1 MAIDMDGAAPRR
13 DARPARDPGPVQPTA
28 FLAHGRIRLAL
39 HPLRP
44 ATQPGA
50 HPLLLLHGLGESH
63 AAHPAAAHEGWPGA
77 VHALDFTGHGHSSI
91 PAGGGYSCEVLMG
104 DVDIALA
111 HLGPATVC
119 GRGLGAYIALLIAG
133 ARPELVRGAILLD
146 GPGMAGTCSASTPY
160 IPLVDTAQPAPPDP
174 FAIAE
179 LATDARPP
187 EYAAHFAHLAS
198 QGSHLPHPITVCTR
212 EQPPWLRAVIDLLGC
227 QPIAPQGAWRAYA
240 AAPRHPSHA

>member
-1 MAIDMDGAAPRR
+1 MAIDMDIAAPRS
-13 DARPARDPGPVQPTA
+13 DTRPAGHAGPIQTTE

-44 ATQPGA
+44 ASQPGA

-63 AAHPAAAHEGWPGA
+63 AAHPAATHEGWPGA
-77 VHALDFTGHGHSSI
+77 VHALDFTGHGQSSI

-133 ARPELVRGAILLD
+133 GRPELVLGALLLD

-160 IPLVDTAQPAPPDP
+160 IPLVDTTQPAPPDP

-187 EYAAHFAHLAS
+187 EYASHFARLATQHS
-198 QGSHLPHPITVCTR
+198 PLPHPIAICSR
-212 EQPPWLRAVIDLLGC
+212 ERPPWLRAVADLLDC
-227 QPIAPQGAWRAYA
+227 PSLTPTDAMHTFATAS
-240 AAPRHPSHA
+240 RHATTP